1 MPAAELIVISTLFPK
16 YLDAFEGIY
25 REQHVP
31 MAVSKLAGKTK
42 MVATKVVGSARGGP
56 APFHRI
62 AVIHFPSMSAL
73 QACAASVGAK
83 ETLAN
88 AVSISTGVPPIFI
101 VAEDET
107 FLF

>member
-1 MPAAELIVISTLFPK
+1 MPAAKLIVISTLFPK
-16 YLDAFEGIY
+16 YVDAIEGIY

-42 MVATKVVGSARGGP
+42 MVATKVVARGGP

-62 AVIHFPSMSAL
+62 AVIHFPSMSGL

-83 ETLAN
+83 ESLAN
-88 AVSISTGVPPIFI
+88 AVSTSTGVPPN
-101 VAEDET
+101 
-107 FLF
+107 LHRGGG